1 MFAGTIVMED
11 TTLTFSTD
19 SEQQTVTYT
28 VSDSILGNRE
38 TVDCPFVDFTKALAI
53 ALHFDGMP
61 NAEVD
66 YPAAE
71 SVQPI
76 DSNLRWIP

>member
-1 MFAGTIVMED
+1 MED
-11 TTLTFSTD
+11 TTLTFAVD

-28 VSDSILGNRE
+28 VCEGLQGAME
-38 TVDCPFVDFTKALAI
+38 TVNCPFVDFTKALSI

-61 NAEVD
+61 NAEAD

-76 DSNLRWIP
+76 DKKLRWIP